1 MKGKTIIELT
11 NVKTK
16 ETEKLED
23 NNLVTDVVE
32 KILTLNPNGLVTNIN
47 RETFYPIV
55 EKILGGIMLFKD
67 RITEDKATSFIST
80 SNECVGYAGQGEG
93 VQDNPFQGSFNKQES
108 KATSNGYKFVWD
120 FATSKAN
127 GKISSVC
134 LTNAKAGDGYF
145 GTKQDES
152 TNRIILGKYKY
163 KLNSDDKEM
172 KKKYVN
178 AVEANFEENYI
189 VSIIPESDHLR
200 IVKTREP
207 LLNFRLSDDLTF
219 LKEKPLKETK
229 IRYKK
234 SYGTYGVCI
243 YADSENYY
251 FLKAEVRSGNTNVT
265 KLKIKKQDLSFE
277 ESEFTLENVSVDR
290 LGSYSLEYYDYYRN
304 IKSVL
309 RDGYVYAVNNDDK
322 YIVKF
327 AINNPVDVTKI
338 DVKFTLK
345 TGTVSNHTTG
355 TTMYLLGD
363 MIIGTNFTIDK
374 NDKVTEIAQSDL
386 STIECIPLSYGPF
399 LLGYF
404 GNGESSGDKY
414 LRKVLYLITPYSAT
428 INNLSKTVEKT
439 ADKTMKITYY
449 LTGGK

>member
-11 NVKTK
+11 DVKTK
-16 ETEKLED
+16 KKEVLKD
-23 NNLVTDVVE
+23 DNLVTDVLE
-32 KILTLNPNGLVTNIN
+32 KILALNPNGLLTNIN
-47 RETFYPIV
+47 KDTFYPIV
-55 EKILGGIMLFKD
+55 EKIVGGILLFKD
-67 RITEDKATSFIST
+67 KITEDKNTSFVST
-80 SNECVGYAGQGEG
+80 SNECIGYAGQVEG
-93 VQDNPFQGSFNKQES
+93 VQENPLQGSFNKQES

-120 FATSKAN
+120 FGTSKAN

-134 LTNAKAGDGYF
+134 LTNAKAGGGYF
-145 GTKQDES
+145 GTKSNGE
-152 TNRIILGKYKY
+152 TNRIKLGEDKYLIK
-163 KLNSDDKEM
+163 NTDTEM

-178 AVEANFEENYI
+178 VVEANFEENYI
-189 VSIIPESDHLR
+189 VSIVPESDYLR
-200 IVKTREP
+200 IIKSREP
-207 LLNFRLSDDLTF
+207 LLNFRLDDSLSF
-219 LKEKPLKETK
+219 LNEKNITETK
-229 IRYKK
+229 IKYKK
-234 SYGTYGVCI
+234 SYGTYGVCV
-243 YADSENYY
+243 YVDAENYY
-251 FLKAEVRSGNTNVT
+251 LLKTSTSGGNTNVT
-265 KLKIKKQDLSFE
+265 KLKINKANNSTE
-277 ESEFTLENVSVDR
+277 ETEFTLENVKIENI
-290 LGSYSLEYYDYYRN
+290 GSYSLDYDYYRT

-309 RDGYVYAVNNDDK
+309 RGGYVYAVSTDEK

-338 DVKFTLK
+338 EPKFTLK
-345 TGTVSNHTTG
+345 TGSVSSHTTG
-355 TTMYLLGD
+355 CGMYILGD

-404 GNGESSGDKY
+404 ANGESSGDKY

>member
-11 NVKTK
+11 DVKTK
-16 ETEKLED
+16 KKEVLKD
-23 NNLVTDVVE
+23 DNLVTDVLE
-32 KILTLNPNGLVTNIN
+32 KILTLNPNGLLTNIN
-47 RETFYPIV
+47 KDTFYPIV
-55 EKILGGIMLFKD
+55 EKIVGGILLFKD
-67 RITEDKATSFIST
+67 KITEDKNTSFVST
-80 SNECVGYAGQGEG
+80 SNECIGYAGQVEG
-93 VQDNPFQGSFNKQES
+93 VQENPLQGSFNKQES

-120 FATSKAN
+120 FGTSKAN

-134 LTNAKAGDGYF
+134 LTNAKAGGGYF
-145 GTKQDES
+145 GTKSNGE
-152 TNRIILGKYKY
+152 TNRIKLGEDKYLIK
-163 KLNSDDKEM
+163 NTDTEM

-178 AVEANFEENYI
+178 VVEANFEENYI
-189 VSIIPESDHLR
+189 VSIVPESDHLR
-200 IVKTREP
+200 IIKSREP
-207 LLNFRLSDDLTF
+207 LLNFRLDDSLSF
-219 LKEKPLKETK
+219 LSKKNITETK
-229 IRYKK
+229 IKYKK

-243 YADSENYY
+243 YVDAENYY
-251 FLKAEVRSGNTNVT
+251 LLKTSTSGGNTNVT
-265 KLKIKKQDLSFE
+265 KLKINKANNSIE
-277 ESEFTLENVSVDR
+277 ETEFTLENVKIENI
-290 LGSYSLEYYDYYRN
+290 GSYSLDYDYYRT

-309 RDGYVYAVNNDDK
+309 RGGYVYAVSTDEK
-322 YIVKF
+322 YVVKF

-338 DVKFTLK
+338 EPKFTLK
-345 TGTVSNHTTG
+345 TGSVSSHTTG
-355 TTMYLLGD
+355 CGMYILGD
-363 MIIGTNFTIDK
+363 MIMGTNFTIDK

-404 GNGESSGDKY
+404 ANGESSGDKY

>member
-11 NVKTK
+11 DVKTK
-16 ETEKLED
+16 KKEVLKD
-23 NNLVTDVVE
+23 DNLVTDVLE
-32 KILTLNPNGLVTNIN
+32 KILTLNPNGLLTNIN
-47 RETFYPIV
+47 KDTFYPIV
-55 EKILGGIMLFKD
+55 EKIVGGILLFKD
-67 RITEDKATSFIST
+67 KITEDKNTSFVST
-80 SNECVGYAGQGEG
+80 SNECIGYAGQVEG
-93 VQDNPFQGSFNKQES
+93 VQENPLQGSFNKQES
-108 KATSNGYKFVWD
+108 KVTSNGYKFVWD
-120 FATSKAN
+120 FGTSKAN

-134 LTNAKAGDGYF
+134 LTNAKAGGGYF
-145 GTKQDES
+145 GTKSNGE
-152 TNRIILGKYKY
+152 TNRIKLGEDKYLIK
-163 KLNSDDKEM
+163 NTDTEM

-178 AVEANFEENYI
+178 VVEANFEENYI
-189 VSIIPESDHLR
+189 VSIVPESDHLR
-200 IVKTREP
+200 IIKSREP
-207 LLNFRLSDDLTF
+207 LLNFRLDDSLSF
-219 LKEKPLKETK
+219 LNEKNITETK
-229 IRYKK
+229 IKYKK

-243 YADSENYY
+243 YVDAENYY
-251 FLKAEVRSGNTNVT
+251 LLKTSTSGGNTNVT
-265 KLKIKKQDLSFE
+265 KLKINKANNSIE
-277 ESEFTLENVSVDR
+277 ETEFTLENVKIENI
-290 LGSYSLEYYDYYRN
+290 GAYSLDYDYYRT

-309 RDGYVYAVNNDDK
+309 RGGYVYAVSTDEK
-322 YIVKF
+322 YVVKF

-338 DVKFTLK
+338 EPKFTLK
-345 TGTVSNHTTG
+345 TGSVSSHTTG
-355 TTMYLLGD
+355 CGMYILGD

-404 GNGESSGDKY
+404 ANGESSGDKY

>member
-11 NVKTK
+11 DVKTK
-16 ETEKLED
+16 KKEVLKD
-23 NNLVTDVVE
+23 DNLVTDVLE
-32 KILTLNPNGLVTNIN
+32 KILTLNPNGLLTNIN
-47 RETFYPIV
+47 KDTFYPIV
-55 EKILGGIMLFKD
+55 EKIVGGILLFKD
-67 RITEDKATSFIST
+67 KITEDKNTSFVST
-80 SNECVGYAGQGEG
+80 SNECIGYAGQVEG
-93 VQDNPFQGSFNKQES
+93 VQENLLQGSFNKQES

-120 FATSKAN
+120 FGTSKAN

-134 LTNAKAGDGYF
+134 LTNAKAGGGYF
-145 GTKQDES
+145 GTKSNGE
-152 TNRIILGKYKY
+152 TNRIKLGEDKYLIK
-163 KLNSDDKEM
+163 NIDTEM

-178 AVEANFEENYI
+178 VVEANFEENYI
-189 VSIIPESDHLR
+189 VSIVPESDHLR
-200 IVKTREP
+200 IIKSREP
-207 LLNFRLSDDLTF
+207 LLNFRLDDSLSF
-219 LKEKPLKETK
+219 LNEKNITETK
-229 IRYKK
+229 IKYKK
-234 SYGTYGVCI
+234 SYGTYGVCV
-243 YADSENYY
+243 YVDAENYY
-251 FLKAEVRSGNTNVT
+251 LLKTTTSGGNTNVT
-265 KLKIKKQDLSFE
+265 KLKINKANNSTE
-277 ESEFTLENVSVDR
+277 ETEFTLENVKIENI
-290 LGSYSLEYYDYYRN
+290 GSYSLDYDYYRT

-309 RDGYVYAVNNDDK
+309 RGGYVYAVSTDEK

-338 DVKFTLK
+338 EPKFTLK
-345 TGTVSNHTTG
+345 TGSVSSHTTG
-355 TTMYLLGD
+355 CGMYILGD

-404 GNGESSGDKY
+404 ANGESSGDKY

>member
-11 NVKTK
+11 DVKTK
-16 ETEKLED
+16 KKEVLKD
-23 NNLVTDVVE
+23 GNLVTDVLE
-32 KILTLNPNGLVTNIN
+32 KILTLNPNGLLTNIN
-47 RETFYPIV
+47 KDTFYPIV
-55 EKILGGIMLFKD
+55 EKIVGGILLFKD
-67 RITEDKATSFIST
+67 KITEDKNTSFVTT
-80 SNECVGYAGQGEG
+80 SNECIGYAGQVEG
-93 VQDNPFQGSFNKQES
+93 VQENSLQGSFNKQES

-120 FATSKAN
+120 FGTSKAN

-134 LTNAKAGDGYF
+134 LTNAKAGGGYF
-145 GTKQDES
+145 GTKSNGE
-152 TNRIILGKYKY
+152 TNRIKLGEDKYLIK
-163 KLNSDDKEM
+163 DTDTEM

-178 AVEANFEENYI
+178 VVEANFEENYI
-189 VSIIPESDHLR
+189 VSIVPESDHLR
-200 IVKTREP
+200 IIKSREP
-207 LLNFRLSDDLTF
+207 LLNFRLDDSLSF
-219 LKEKPLKETK
+219 LNEKNITETK
-229 IRYKK
+229 IKYKK

-243 YADSENYY
+243 YVDAENYY
-251 FLKAEVRSGNTNVT
+251 LLKTSTSGGNTNVT
-265 KLKIKKQDLSFE
+265 KLKINKANNSIE
-277 ESEFTLENVSVDR
+277 ETEFTLENVKIENI
-290 LGSYSLEYYDYYRN
+290 GSYSLDYDYYRT

-309 RDGYVYAVNNDDK
+309 RGGYVYAVSTDEK
-322 YIVKF
+322 YVVKF

-338 DVKFTLK
+338 EPKFTLK
-345 TGTVSNHTTG
+345 TGSVSSHTTG
-355 TTMYLLGD
+355 CGMYILGD

-404 GNGESSGDKY
+404 ANGESSGDKY

>member
-11 NVKTK
+11 DVKTK
-16 ETEKLED
+16 KKEVLKD
-23 NNLVTDVVE
+23 DNLVTDVLE
-32 KILTLNPNGLVTNIN
+32 KILTLNPNGLLTNIN
-47 RETFYPIV
+47 KDTFYPIV
-55 EKILGGIMLFKD
+55 EKIVGGILLFKD
-67 RITEDKATSFIST
+67 KITEDKNTSFVTT
-80 SNECVGYAGQGEG
+80 SNECIGYAGQVEG
-93 VQDNPFQGSFNKQES
+93 VQENSLQGSFNKQES

-120 FATSKAN
+120 FGTSKAN

-134 LTNAKAGDGYF
+134 LTNAKAGGGYF
-145 GTKQDES
+145 GTKSNGE
-152 TNRIILGKYKY
+152 TNRIKLGEDKYLIK
-163 KLNSDDKEM
+163 NTDTEM

-178 AVEANFEENYI
+178 VVEANFEENYI
-189 VSIIPESDHLR
+189 VSIVPESDHLR
-200 IVKTREP
+200 IIKSREP
-207 LLNFRLSDDLTF
+207 LLNFRLDDSLSF
-219 LKEKPLKETK
+219 LNEKNITETK
-229 IRYKK
+229 IKYKK

-243 YADSENYY
+243 YVDTENYY
-251 FLKAEVRSGNTNVT
+251 LLKTSTSGGNTNVT
-265 KLKIKKQDLSFE
+265 KLKINKANNSIE
-277 ESEFTLENVSVDR
+277 ETEFILENVKIENI
-290 LGSYSLEYYDYYRN
+290 GSYSLDYDYYRT

-309 RDGYVYAVNNDDK
+309 RGGYVYAVSTDEK
-322 YIVKF
+322 YVVKF

-338 DVKFTLK
+338 EPKFTLK
-345 TGTVSNHTTG
+345 TGSVSSHTTG
-355 TTMYLLGD
+355 CGMYILGD

-404 GNGESSGDKY
+404 ANGESSGDKY

>member
-11 NVKTK
+11 DVKTK
-16 ETEKLED
+16 KKEVLKD
-23 NNLVTDVVE
+23 DNLVTDVLE
-32 KILTLNPNGLVTNIN
+32 KILTLNPNGLLTNIN
-47 RETFYPIV
+47 KDTFYPIV
-55 EKILGGIMLFKD
+55 EKIVGGILLFKD
-67 RITEDKATSFIST
+67 KITEDKNTSFVTT
-80 SNECVGYAGQGEG
+80 SNECIGYAGQVEG
-93 VQDNPFQGSFNKQES
+93 VQENPLQGSFNKQES

-120 FATSKAN
+120 FGTSKAN

-134 LTNAKAGDGYF
+134 LTNAKAGGGYF
-145 GTKQDES
+145 GTKSNGE
-152 TNRIILGKYKY
+152 TNRIKLGEDKYLIK
-163 KLNSDDKEM
+163 NTDTEM

-178 AVEANFEENYI
+178 VVEANFEENYI
-189 VSIIPESDHLR
+189 VSIVPESDHLR
-200 IVKTREP
+200 IIKSREP
-207 LLNFRLSDDLTF
+207 LLNFRLDDSLSF
-219 LKEKPLKETK
+219 LNEKNITETK
-229 IRYKK
+229 IKYKK

-243 YADSENYY
+243 YVDAENYY
-251 FLKAEVRSGNTNVT
+251 LLKTSTSGGNTNVT
-265 KLKIKKQDLSFE
+265 KLKINKANNSIE
-277 ESEFTLENVSVDR
+277 ETEFILENVKIENI
-290 LGSYSLEYYDYYRN
+290 GAYSLDYDYYRT

-309 RDGYVYAVNNDDK
+309 RGGYVYAVSTDEK

-338 DVKFTLK
+338 EPKFTLK
-345 TGTVSNHTTG
+345 TGSVSSHTTG
-355 TTMYLLGD
+355 CGMYILGD

-404 GNGESSGDKY
+404 ANGESSGDKY

>member
-11 NVKTK
+11 DVKTK
-16 ETEKLED
+16 KKEVLKD
-23 NNLVTDVVE
+23 DNLVTDVLE
-32 KILTLNPNGLVTNIN
+32 KILTLNPNGLLTNIN
-47 RETFYPIV
+47 KDTFYPIV
-55 EKILGGIMLFKD
+55 EKIVGGILLFKD
-67 RITEDKATSFIST
+67 KITEDKNTSFVST
-80 SNECVGYAGQGEG
+80 SNECIGYAGQVEG
-93 VQDNPFQGSFNKQES
+93 VQENPLQGSFNKQES

-120 FATSKAN
+120 FGTSKAN

-134 LTNAKAGDGYF
+134 LTNAKAGGGYF
-145 GTKQDES
+145 GTKSNGE
-152 TNRIILGKYKY
+152 TNRIKLGEDKYLIK
-163 KLNSDDKEM
+163 NTDTEM

-178 AVEANFEENYI
+178 VVEANFEENYI
-189 VSIIPESDHLR
+189 VSIVPESDHLR
-200 IVKTREP
+200 IIKSREP
-207 LLNFRLSDDLTF
+207 LLNFRLDDSLSF
-219 LKEKPLKETK
+219 LNEKNITETK
-229 IRYKK
+229 IKYKK
-234 SYGTYGVCI
+234 SYGTYGVCV
-243 YADSENYY
+243 YVDAENYY
-251 FLKAEVRSGNTNVT
+251 LLKTSTSGGNTNVT
-265 KLKIKKQDLSFE
+265 KLKINKANNSIE
-277 ESEFTLENVSVDR
+277 ETEFTLENVKIENI
-290 LGSYSLEYYDYYRN
+290 GSYSLDYDYYRT

-309 RDGYVYAVNNDDK
+309 RGGYVYAVSTDEK
-322 YIVKF
+322 YVVKF

-338 DVKFTLK
+338 EPKFTLK
-345 TGTVSNHTTG
+345 TGSVSSHTTG
-355 TTMYLLGD
+355 CGMYILGD

-404 GNGESSGDKY
+404 ANGESSGDKY

>member
-11 NVKTK
+11 DVKTK
-16 ETEKLED
+16 KKEVLKD
-23 NNLVTDVVE
+23 DNLVTDVLE
-32 KILTLNPNGLVTNIN
+32 KILTLNPNGLLTNIN
-47 RETFYPIV
+47 KDTFYPIV
-55 EKILGGIMLFKD
+55 EKIVGGILLFKD
-67 RITEDKATSFIST
+67 KITEDKNTSFVTT
-80 SNECVGYAGQGEG
+80 SNECIGYAGQVEG
-93 VQDNPFQGSFNKQES
+93 VQENSLQGSFNKQES

-120 FATSKAN
+120 FGTSKAN

-134 LTNAKAGDGYF
+134 LTNAKAGGGYF
-145 GTKQDES
+145 GTKSNGE
-152 TNRIILGKYKY
+152 TNRIKLGEDKYLIK
-163 KLNSDDKEM
+163 DTDTEM

-178 AVEANFEENYI
+178 VVEANFEENYI
-189 VSIIPESDHLR
+189 VSIVPESDYLR
-200 IVKTREP
+200 IIKSREP
-207 LLNFRLSDDLTF
+207 LLNFRLDDSLSF
-219 LKEKPLKETK
+219 LNEKNITETK
-229 IRYKK
+229 IKYKK

-243 YADSENYY
+243 YVDAENYY
-251 FLKAEVRSGNTNVT
+251 LLKTSTSGGNTNVT
-265 KLKIKKQDLSFE
+265 KLKINKANNSIE
-277 ESEFTLENVSVDR
+277 ETEFTLENVKIENI
-290 LGSYSLEYYDYYRN
+290 GSYSLDYDYYRT

-309 RDGYVYAVNNDDK
+309 RGGYVYAVSTDEK
-322 YIVKF
+322 YVVKF

-338 DVKFTLK
+338 EPKFTLK
-345 TGTVSNHTTG
+345 TGSVSSHTTG
-355 TTMYLLGD
+355 CGMYILGD

-404 GNGESSGDKY
+404 ANGESSGDKY

>member
-11 NVKTK
+11 DVKTK
-16 ETEKLED
+16 KKEVLKED
-23 NNLVTDVVE
+23 NLVTDVLE
-32 KILTLNPNGLVTNIN
+32 KILTLNPNGLLTNIN
-47 RETFYPIV
+47 KDTFYPIV
-55 EKILGGIMLFKD
+55 EKIVGGILLFKD
-67 RITEDKATSFIST
+67 KITEDKNTSFVST
-80 SNECVGYAGQGEG
+80 SNECIGYAGQVEG
-93 VQDNPFQGSFNKQES
+93 VQENPLQGSFNKQES

-120 FATSKAN
+120 FGTSKAN

-134 LTNAKAGDGYF
+134 LTNAKAGGGYF
-145 GTKQDES
+145 GTKSNGE
-152 TNRIILGKYKY
+152 TNRIKLGEDKYLIK
-163 KLNSDDKEM
+163 NTDTEM

-178 AVEANFEENYI
+178 VVEANFEENYI
-189 VSIIPESDHLR
+189 VSIVPESDYLR
-200 IVKTREP
+200 IIKSREP
-207 LLNFRLSDDLTF
+207 LLNFRLDDSLSF
-219 LKEKPLKETK
+219 LNEKNITETK
-229 IRYKK
+229 IKYKK

-243 YADSENYY
+243 YVDAENYY
-251 FLKAEVRSGNTNVT
+251 LLKTSTSGGNTNVT
-265 KLKIKKQDLSFE
+265 KLKINKANNSIE
-277 ESEFTLENVSVDR
+277 ETEFTLENVKIENI
-290 LGSYSLEYYDYYRN
+290 GSYSLDYDYYRT

-309 RDGYVYAVNNDDK
+309 RGGYVYAVSTDEK
-322 YIVKF
+322 YVVKF

-338 DVKFTLK
+338 EPKFTLK
-345 TGTVSNHTTG
+345 TGSVSSHTTG
-355 TTMYLLGD
+355 CGMYILGD

-404 GNGESSGDKY
+404 ANGESSGDKY

>member
-11 NVKTK
+11 DIKTK
-16 ETEKLED
+16 KKEVLKD
-23 NNLVTDVVE
+23 DNLVTDVLE
-32 KILTLNPNGLVTNIN
+32 KILTLNPNGLLTNIN
-47 RETFYPIV
+47 KDTFYPIV
-55 EKILGGIMLFKD
+55 EKIVGGILLFKD
-67 RITEDKATSFIST
+67 KITEDKNTSFVST
-80 SNECVGYAGQGEG
+80 SNECIGYAGQVEG
-93 VQDNPFQGSFNKQES
+93 VQENPLQGSFNKQES

-120 FATSKAN
+120 FGTSKAN

-134 LTNAKAGDGYF
+134 LTNAKAGGGYF
-145 GTKQDES
+145 GTKSNGE
-152 TNRIILGKYKY
+152 TNRIKLGEDKYLIK
-163 KLNSDDKEM
+163 NTDTEM

-178 AVEANFEENYI
+178 VVEANFEENYI
-189 VSIIPESDHLR
+189 VSIVPESDHLR
-200 IVKTREP
+200 IIKSREP
-207 LLNFRLSDDLTF
+207 LLNFRLDDSLSF
-219 LKEKPLKETK
+219 LDEKNITETK
-229 IRYKK
+229 IKYKK

-243 YADSENYY
+243 YVDAENYY
-251 FLKAEVRSGNTNVT
+251 LLKTSTSGGNTNVT
-265 KLKIKKQDLSFE
+265 KLKINKANNSIE
-277 ESEFTLENVSVDR
+277 ETEFTLENVKIENI
-290 LGSYSLEYYDYYRN
+290 GSYSLDYDYYRT

-309 RDGYVYAVNNDDK
+309 RGGYVYAVSTDEK
-322 YIVKF
+322 YVVKF

-338 DVKFTLK
+338 EPKFTLK
-345 TGTVSNHTTG
+345 TGSVSSHTTG
-355 TTMYLLGD
+355 CGMYILGD

-404 GNGESSGDKY
+404 ANGESSGDKY

>member
-11 NVKTK
+11 DVKTK
-16 ETEKLED
+16 KKEVLKD
-23 NNLVTDVVE
+23 DNLVTDVLE
-32 KILTLNPNGLVTNIN
+32 KILTLNPNGLLTNIN
-47 RETFYPIV
+47 KDTFYPIV
-55 EKILGGIMLFKD
+55 EKIVGGILLFKD
-67 RITEDKATSFIST
+67 KITEDKNTSFVST
-80 SNECVGYAGQGEG
+80 SNECIGYAGQVEG
-93 VQDNPFQGSFNKQES
+93 VQENPLQGSFNKQES

-120 FATSKAN
+120 FGTSKAN

-134 LTNAKAGDGYF
+134 LTNAKAGGGYF
-145 GTKQDES
+145 GTKSDGK
-152 TNRIILGKYKY
+152 TNRIKLGEDKYLIK
-163 KLNSDDKEM
+163 DTDIEM

-178 AVEANFEENYI
+178 VVEANFEENYI
-189 VSIIPESDHLR
+189 VSIVPESDYLR
-200 IVKTREP
+200 IIKSREP
-207 LLNFRLSDDLTF
+207 LLNFRLDDSLSF
-219 LKEKPLKETK
+219 LNEKNITETK
-229 IRYKK
+229 IKYKK

-243 YADSENYY
+243 YVDAENYY
-251 FLKAEVRSGNTNVT
+251 LLKTSTSGGNTNVT
-265 KLKIKKQDLSFE
+265 KLKINKANNSIE
-277 ESEFTLENVSVDR
+277 ETEFTLENVKIENI
-290 LGSYSLEYYDYYRN
+290 GSYSLDYDYYRT

-309 RDGYVYAVNNDDK
+309 RGGYVYAVSTDEK
-322 YIVKF
+322 YVVKF

-338 DVKFTLK
+338 EPKFTLR
-345 TGTVSNHTTG
+345 TGSVSSHTTG
-355 TTMYLLGD
+355 CGMYILGD

-404 GNGESSGDKY
+404 ANGESSGDKY

>member
-11 NVKTK
+11 DVKTK
-16 ETEKLED
+16 KKEVLKD
-23 NNLVTDVVE
+23 DNLVTDVLE
-32 KILTLNPNGLVTNIN
+32 KILTLNPNGLLTNIN
-47 RETFYPIV
+47 KDTFYPIV
-55 EKILGGIMLFKD
+55 EKIVGGILLFKD
-67 RITEDKATSFIST
+67 KITEDKNTSFVST
-80 SNECVGYAGQGEG
+80 SNECIGYAGQVEG
-93 VQDNPFQGSFNKQES
+93 VQENPLQGSFNKQES

-120 FATSKAN
+120 FGTSKAN

-134 LTNAKAGDGYF
+134 LTNAKAGGGYF
-145 GTKQDES
+145 GTKSNGE
-152 TNRIILGKYKY
+152 TNRIKLGEDKYLIK
-163 KLNSDDKEM
+163 NTDTEM

-178 AVEANFEENYI
+178 VVEANFEENYI
-189 VSIIPESDHLR
+189 VSIVPESDHLR
-200 IVKTREP
+200 IIKSREP
-207 LLNFRLSDDLTF
+207 LLNFRLDDSLSF
-219 LKEKPLKETK
+219 LDEKNITETK
-229 IRYKK
+229 IKYKK

-243 YADSENYY
+243 YVDAENYY
-251 FLKAEVRSGNTNVT
+251 LLKTSTSGGNTNVT
-265 KLKIKKQDLSFE
+265 KLKINKANNSIE
-277 ESEFTLENVSVDR
+277 ETEFILENVKIENI
-290 LGSYSLEYYDYYRN
+290 GSYSLDYDYYRT

-309 RDGYVYAVNNDDK
+309 RGGYVYAVSTDEK
-322 YIVKF
+322 YVVKF

-338 DVKFTLK
+338 EPKFTLK
-345 TGTVSNHTTG
+345 TGSVSSHTTG
-355 TTMYLLGD
+355 CGMYILGD

-404 GNGESSGDKY
+404 ANGESSGDKY

>member
-1 MKGKTIIELT
+1 MKGKAIIELT
-11 NVKTK
+11 DVKTK
-16 ETEKLED
+16 KKEVLKD
-23 NNLVTDVVE
+23 DNLVTDVLE
-32 KILTLNPNGLVTNIN
+32 KILTLNPNGLLTNIN
-47 RETFYPIV
+47 KDTFYPIV
-55 EKILGGIMLFKD
+55 EKIVGGILLFKD
-67 RITEDKATSFIST
+67 KITEDKNTSFVST
-80 SNECVGYAGQGEG
+80 SNECIGYAGQVEG
-93 VQDNPFQGSFNKQES
+93 VQENPLQGSFNKQES

-120 FATSKAN
+120 FGTSKAN

-134 LTNAKAGDGYF
+134 LTNAKAGGGYF
-145 GTKQDES
+145 GTKSNGE
-152 TNRIILGKYKY
+152 TNRIKLGEDKYLIK
-163 KLNSDDKEM
+163 NTDTEM

-178 AVEANFEENYI
+178 VVEANFEENYI
-189 VSIIPESDHLR
+189 VSIVPESDHLR
-200 IVKTREP
+200 IIKSREP
-207 LLNFRLSDDLTF
+207 LLNFRLDDSLSF
-219 LKEKPLKETK
+219 LNEKNITETK
-229 IRYKK
+229 IKYKK

-243 YADSENYY
+243 YVDAENYY
-251 FLKAEVRSGNTNVT
+251 LLKTGTSGGNTNVT
-265 KLKIKKQDLSFE
+265 KLKINKANNSIE
-277 ESEFTLENVSVDR
+277 ETEFTLENVKIENI
-290 LGSYSLEYYDYYRN
+290 GSYSLDYDYYRT

-309 RDGYVYAVNNDDK
+309 RGGYVYAVSTDEK
-322 YIVKF
+322 YVVKF

-338 DVKFTLK
+338 EPKFTLK
-345 TGTVSNHTTG
+345 TGSVSSHTTG
-355 TTMYLLGD
+355 CGMYILGD

-404 GNGESSGDKY
+404 ANGESSGDKY

>member
-11 NVKTK
+11 DVKTK
-16 ETEKLED
+16 KKEVLKD
-23 NNLVTDVVE
+23 DNLVTDVLE
-32 KILTLNPNGLVTNIN
+32 KILTLNPNGLLTNIN
-47 RETFYPIV
+47 KDTFYPIV
-55 EKILGGIMLFKD
+55 EKIVGGILLFKD
-67 RITEDKATSFIST
+67 KITEDKNTSFIST
-80 SNECVGYAGQGEG
+80 SNECIGYAGQVEG
-93 VQDNPFQGSFNKQES
+93 VQENPLQGSFNKQES

-120 FATSKAN
+120 FGTSKAN

-134 LTNAKAGDGYF
+134 LTNAKAGGGYF
-145 GTKQDES
+145 GTKSNGE
-152 TNRIILGKYKY
+152 TNRIKLGEDKYLIK
-163 KLNSDDKEM
+163 NTDTEM

-178 AVEANFEENYI
+178 VVEANFEENYI
-189 VSIIPESDHLR
+189 VSIVPESDHLR
-200 IVKTREP
+200 IIKSREP
-207 LLNFRLSDDLTF
+207 LLNFRLDDSLSF
-219 LKEKPLKETK
+219 LNEKNITETK
-229 IRYKK
+229 IKYKK

-243 YADSENYY
+243 YVDAENYY
-251 FLKAEVRSGNTNVT
+251 LLKTSTSGGNTNVT
-265 KLKIKKQDLSFE
+265 KLKINKANNSIE
-277 ESEFTLENVSVDR
+277 ETEFTLENVKIENI
-290 LGSYSLEYYDYYRN
+290 GSYSLDYDYYRT

-309 RDGYVYAVNNDDK
+309 RGGYVYAVSTDEK
-322 YIVKF
+322 YVVKF

-338 DVKFTLK
+338 EPKFTLK
-345 TGTVSNHTTG
+345 TGSVSSHTTG
-355 TTMYLLGD
+355 CGMYILGD

-404 GNGESSGDKY
+404 ANGESSGDKY

>member
-11 NVKTK
+11 DVKTK
-16 ETEKLED
+16 KKEVLKD
-23 NNLVTDVVE
+23 DNLVTDVLE
-32 KILTLNPNGLVTNIN
+32 KILTLNPNGLLTNIN
-47 RETFYPIV
+47 KDTFYPIV
-55 EKILGGIMLFKD
+55 EKIVGGILLFKD
-67 RITEDKATSFIST
+67 KITEDKNTSFVST
-80 SNECVGYAGQGEG
+80 SNECIGYAGQVEG
-93 VQDNPFQGSFNKQES
+93 VQENPLQGSFNKQES
-108 KATSNGYKFVWD
+108 KVTSNGYKFVWD
-120 FATSKAN
+120 FGTSKAN

-134 LTNAKAGDGYF
+134 LTNAKAGGGYF
-145 GTKQDES
+145 GTKSNGE
-152 TNRIILGKYKY
+152 TNRIKLGEDKYLIK
-163 KLNSDDKEM
+163 NTDTEM

-178 AVEANFEENYI
+178 VVEANFEENYI
-189 VSIIPESDHLR
+189 VSIVPESDNLR
-200 IVKTREP
+200 IIKSREP
-207 LLNFRLSDDLTF
+207 LLNFRLDDSLSF
-219 LKEKPLKETK
+219 LNEKNITETK
-229 IRYKK
+229 IKYKK

-243 YADSENYY
+243 YVDAENYY
-251 FLKAEVRSGNTNVT
+251 LLKTSTSGGNTNVT
-265 KLKIKKQDLSFE
+265 KLKINKANNSIE
-277 ESEFTLENVSVDR
+277 ETEFTLENVKIENI
-290 LGSYSLEYYDYYRN
+290 GGYSLDYDYYRT

-309 RDGYVYAVNNDDK
+309 RGGYVYAVSTDEK

-338 DVKFTLK
+338 EPKFTLK
-345 TGTVSNHTTG
+345 TGSLSSHTTG
-355 TTMYLLGD
+355 CGMYILGD

-404 GNGESSGDKY
+404 ANGESSGDKY

>member
-11 NVKTK
+11 DVKTK
-16 ETEKLED
+16 KKEVLKD
-23 NNLVTDVVE
+23 DNLVTDVLE
-32 KILTLNPNGLVTNIN
+32 KILTLNPNGLLTNIN
-47 RETFYPIV
+47 KDTFYPIV
-55 EKILGGIMLFKD
+55 EKIVGGILLFKD
-67 RITEDKATSFIST
+67 KITEDKNTSFVST
-80 SNECVGYAGQGEG
+80 SNECIGYAGQVEG
-93 VQDNPFQGSFNKQES
+93 VQENPLQGSFNKQES

-120 FATSKAN
+120 FGTSKAN

-134 LTNAKAGDGYF
+134 LTNAKAGGGYF
-145 GTKQDES
+145 GTKSNGE
-152 TNRIILGKYKY
+152 TNRIKLGEDKYLIK
-163 KLNSDDKEM
+163 DKDTEM

-178 AVEANFEENYI
+178 VVEANFEENFI
-189 VSIIPESDHLR
+189 VSIVPESDHLR
-200 IVKTREP
+200 IIKSREP
-207 LLNFRLSDDLTF
+207 LLNFRLDDSLSF
-219 LKEKPLKETK
+219 LNEKNITETK
-229 IRYKK
+229 IKYKK
-234 SYGTYGVCI
+234 SYGTYGVCV
-243 YADSENYY
+243 YVDAENYY
-251 FLKAEVRSGNTNVT
+251 LLKTSTSGGNTNVT
-265 KLKIKKQDLSFE
+265 KLKINKANNSIE
-277 ESEFTLENVSVDR
+277 ETEFTLENVKIENI
-290 LGSYSLEYYDYYRN
+290 GGYSLDYDYYRT

-309 RDGYVYAVNNDDK
+309 RGGYVYAVSTDEK
-322 YIVKF
+322 YVVKF

-338 DVKFTLK
+338 EPKFTLK
-345 TGTVSNHTTG
+345 TGSVSSHTTG
-355 TTMYLLGD
+355 CGMYILGD

-404 GNGESSGDKY
+404 ANGESSGDKY

>member
-11 NVKTK
+11 DVKTK
-16 ETEKLED
+16 KKEVLKD
-23 NNLVTDVVE
+23 DNLVTDVLE
-32 KILTLNPNGLVTNIN
+32 KILTLNPNGLLTNIN
-47 RETFYPIV
+47 KDTFYPIV
-55 EKILGGIMLFKD
+55 EKIVGGILLFKD
-67 RITEDKATSFIST
+67 KITEDKNTSFVST
-80 SNECVGYAGQGEG
+80 SNECIGYAGQVEG
-93 VQDNPFQGSFNKQES
+93 VQENPLQGSFNKQES

-120 FATSKAN
+120 FGTSKAN

-134 LTNAKAGDGYF
+134 LTNAKAGGGYF
-145 GTKQDES
+145 GTKSNGE
-152 TNRIILGKYKY
+152 TNRIKLGEDKYLIK
-163 KLNSDDKEM
+163 NTDTEM

-178 AVEANFEENYI
+178 VVEANFEENYI
-189 VSIIPESDHLR
+189 VSIVPESDYLR
-200 IVKTREP
+200 IIKSREP
-207 LLNFRLSDDLTF
+207 LLNFRLDDSLSF
-219 LKEKPLKETK
+219 LNEKNITETK
-229 IRYKK
+229 IKYKK

-243 YADSENYY
+243 YVDAENYY
-251 FLKAEVRSGNTNVT
+251 LLKTGTSGGNTNVT
-265 KLKIKKQDLSFE
+265 KLKINKANNSIE
-277 ESEFTLENVSVDR
+277 ETEFTLENVKIENI
-290 LGSYSLEYYDYYRN
+290 GSYSLDYDYYRT

-309 RDGYVYAVNNDDK
+309 RGGYVYAVSTDEK
-322 YIVKF
+322 YVVKF

-338 DVKFTLK
+338 EPKFTLK
-345 TGTVSNHTTG
+345 TGSVSSHTTG
-355 TTMYLLGD
+355 CGMYILGD

-404 GNGESSGDKY
+404 ANGESSGDKY

>member
-11 NVKTK
+11 DVKTK
-16 ETEKLED
+16 KKEVLKD
-23 NNLVTDVVE
+23 NNLVTDVLE
-32 KILTLNPNGLVTNIN
+32 KILTLNPNGLLTNIN
-47 RETFYPIV
+47 KDTFYPIV
-55 EKILGGIMLFKD
+55 EKIVGGILLFKD
-67 RITEDKATSFIST
+67 KITEDKNTSFVST
-80 SNECVGYAGQGEG
+80 SNECIGYAGQVEG
-93 VQDNPFQGSFNKQES
+93 VQENPLQGSFNKQES

-120 FATSKAN
+120 FGTSKAN

-134 LTNAKAGDGYF
+134 LTNAKAGGGYF
-145 GTKQDES
+145 GTKSNGE
-152 TNRIILGKYKY
+152 TNRIKLGEDKYLIK
-163 KLNSDDKEM
+163 NTDTEM

-178 AVEANFEENYI
+178 VVEANFEENYI
-189 VSIIPESDHLR
+189 VSIVPESDHLR
-200 IVKTREP
+200 IIKSREP
-207 LLNFRLSDDLTF
+207 LLNFRLDDSLLF
-219 LKEKPLKETK
+219 LNEKNITETK
-229 IRYKK
+229 IKYKK

-243 YADSENYY
+243 YVDAENYY
-251 FLKAEVRSGNTNVT
+251 LLKTSTSGGNTNVT
-265 KLKIKKQDLSFE
+265 KLKINKVNNSME
-277 ESEFTLENVSVDR
+277 ETEFTLENVKIENI
-290 LGSYSLEYYDYYRN
+290 GAYSLDYDYYRT

-309 RDGYVYAVNNDDK
+309 RGGYVYAVSTDEK

-338 DVKFTLK
+338 EPKFTLK
-345 TGTVSNHTTG
+345 TGSVSSHTTG
-355 TTMYLLGD
+355 CGMYILGD

-404 GNGESSGDKY
+404 ANGESSGDKY

>member
-11 NVKTK
+11 DVKTK
-16 ETEKLED
+16 KKEVLKD
-23 NNLVTDVVE
+23 DNLVTDVLE
-32 KILTLNPNGLVTNIN
+32 KILTLNPNGLLTNIN
-47 RETFYPIV
+47 KDTFYPIV
-55 EKILGGIMLFKD
+55 EKIVGGILLFKD
-67 RITEDKATSFIST
+67 KITEDKNTSFIST
-80 SNECVGYAGQGEG
+80 SNECIGYAGQVEG
-93 VQDNPFQGSFNKQES
+93 VQENPLQGSFNKQES

-120 FATSKAN
+120 FGTSKAN

-134 LTNAKAGDGYF
+134 LTNAKAGGGYF
-145 GTKQDES
+145 GTKSNGE
-152 TNRIILGKYKY
+152 TNRIKLGEDKYLIK
-163 KLNSDDKEM
+163 NTDTEM

-178 AVEANFEENYI
+178 VVEANFEENYI
-189 VSIIPESDHLR
+189 VSIVPESDHLR
-200 IVKTREP
+200 IIKSREP
-207 LLNFRLSDDLTF
+207 LLNFRLDDSLSF
-219 LKEKPLKETK
+219 LNEKNITETK
-229 IRYKK
+229 IKYKK
-234 SYGTYGVCI
+234 SYGTYGVCV
-243 YADSENYY
+243 YVDAENYY
-251 FLKAEVRSGNTNVT
+251 LLKTSTSGGNTNVT
-265 KLKIKKQDLSFE
+265 KLKINKANNSIE
-277 ESEFTLENVSVDR
+277 ETEFTLENVKIENI
-290 LGSYSLEYYDYYRN
+290 GAYSLDYDYYRT

-309 RDGYVYAVNNDDK
+309 RGGYVYAVSTDEK
-322 YIVKF
+322 YVVKF

-338 DVKFTLK
+338 EPKFTLK
-345 TGTVSNHTTG
+345 TGSVSSHTTG
-355 TTMYLLGD
+355 CGMYILGD

-404 GNGESSGDKY
+404 ANGESSGDKY

>member
-11 NVKTK
+11 DVKTK
-16 ETEKLED
+16 KKEVLKD
-23 NNLVTDVVE
+23 DNLVTDVLE
-32 KILTLNPNGLVTNIN
+32 KILTLNPNGLLTNIN
-47 RETFYPIV
+47 KDTFYPIV
-55 EKILGGIMLFKD
+55 EKIVGGILLFKD
-67 RITEDKATSFIST
+67 KITEDKNTSFVST
-80 SNECVGYAGQGEG
+80 SNECIGYAGQVEG
-93 VQDNPFQGSFNKQES
+93 VQENPLQGSFNKQES

-120 FATSKAN
+120 FGTSKAN

-134 LTNAKAGDGYF
+134 LTNAKAGGGYF
-145 GTKQDES
+145 GTKSNGE
-152 TNRIILGKYKY
+152 TNRIKLGEDKYLIK
-163 KLNSDDKEM
+163 NTDTEM

-178 AVEANFEENYI
+178 VVEANFEENYI
-189 VSIIPESDHLR
+189 VSIVPESDHLR
-200 IVKTREP
+200 IIKSREP
-207 LLNFRLSDDLTF
+207 LLNFRLDDSLSF
-219 LKEKPLKETK
+219 LSKKNITETK
-229 IRYKK
+229 IKYKK

-243 YADSENYY
+243 YVDAENYY
-251 FLKAEVRSGNTNVT
+251 LLKTSTSGGNTNVT
-265 KLKIKKQDLSFE
+265 KLKINKANNSIE
-277 ESEFTLENVSVDR
+277 ETEFTLENVKIENI
-290 LGSYSLEYYDYYRN
+290 GSYSLDYDYYRT

-309 RDGYVYAVNNDDK
+309 RGGYVYAVSTDEK
-322 YIVKF
+322 YVVKF

-338 DVKFTLK
+338 EPKFTLK
-345 TGTVSNHTTG
+345 TGSVSSHTTG
-355 TTMYLLGD
+355 CGMYILGD

-404 GNGESSGDKY
+404 ANGESSGDKY

>member
-11 NVKTK
+11 DVKTK
-16 ETEKLED
+16 KKEVLKD
-23 NNLVTDVVE
+23 DNLVTDVLE
-32 KILTLNPNGLVTNIN
+32 KILTLNPNGLLTNIN
-47 RETFYPIV
+47 KDTFYPIV
-55 EKILGGIMLFKD
+55 EKIVGGILLFKD
-67 RITEDKATSFIST
+67 KITEDKNTSFVST
-80 SNECVGYAGQGEG
+80 SNECIGYAGQVEG
-93 VQDNPFQGSFNKQES
+93 VQENPLQGSFNKQES

-120 FATSKAN
+120 FGTSKAN

-134 LTNAKAGDGYF
+134 LTNAKAGGGYF
-145 GTKQDES
+145 GTKSNGE
-152 TNRIILGKYKY
+152 TNRIKLGEDKYLIK
-163 KLNSDDKEM
+163 NTDTEM

-178 AVEANFEENYI
+178 VVEANFEENYI
-189 VSIIPESDHLR
+189 VSIVPESDHLR
-200 IVKTREP
+200 IIKSREP
-207 LLNFRLSDDLTF
+207 LLNFRLDDSLSF
-219 LKEKPLKETK
+219 LSEKNITETK
-229 IRYKK
+229 IKYKK

-243 YADSENYY
+243 YVDAENYY
-251 FLKAEVRSGNTNVT
+251 LLKTSTSGGNTNVT
-265 KLKIKKQDLSFE
+265 KLKINKANNSIE
-277 ESEFTLENVSVDR
+277 ETEFTLENVKIENI
-290 LGSYSLEYYDYYRN
+290 GSYSLDYDYYRT

-309 RDGYVYAVNNDDK
+309 RGGYVYAVSTDEK
-322 YIVKF
+322 YVVKF

-338 DVKFTLK
+338 EPKFTLK
-345 TGTVSNHTTG
+345 TGSVSSHTTG
-355 TTMYLLGD
+355 CGMYILGD

-404 GNGESSGDKY
+404 ANGESSGDKY

-439 ADKTMKITYY
+439 ADKTMKVTYY

>member
-11 NVKTK
+11 DVKTK
-16 ETEKLED
+16 KKEVLKD
-23 NNLVTDVVE
+23 YNLVTDVLE
-32 KILTLNPNGLVTNIN
+32 KILTLNPNGLLTNIN
-47 RETFYPIV
+47 KDTFYPIV
-55 EKILGGIMLFKD
+55 EKIVGGILLFKD
-67 RITEDKATSFIST
+67 KITEDKNTSFVST
-80 SNECVGYAGQGEG
+80 SNECIGYAGQVEG
-93 VQDNPFQGSFNKQES
+93 VQENPLQGSFNKQES

-120 FATSKAN
+120 FGTSKAN

-134 LTNAKAGDGYF
+134 LTNAKAGGGYF
-145 GTKQDES
+145 GTKSNGE
-152 TNRIILGKYKY
+152 TNRIKLGEDKYLIK
-163 KLNSDDKEM
+163 NTDTEM

-178 AVEANFEENYI
+178 VVEANFEENYI
-189 VSIIPESDHLR
+189 VSIVPESDYLR
-200 IVKTREP
+200 IIKSREP
-207 LLNFRLSDDLTF
+207 LLNFRLDDSLSF
-219 LKEKPLKETK
+219 LAEKNITETK
-229 IRYKK
+229 IKYKK

-243 YADSENYY
+243 YVDAENYY
-251 FLKAEVRSGNTNVT
+251 LLKTSTSGGNTNVT
-265 KLKIKKQDLSFE
+265 KLKIKKANNSIE
-277 ESEFTLENVSVDR
+277 ETEFTLENVKIENI
-290 LGSYSLEYYDYYRN
+290 GSYSLDYDYYRT

-309 RDGYVYAVNNDDK
+309 RGGYVYAVSTDEK
-322 YIVKF
+322 YVVKF

-338 DVKFTLK
+338 EPKFTLK
-345 TGTVSNHTTG
+345 TGSVSSHTTG
-355 TTMYLLGD
+355 CGMYILGD

-404 GNGESSGDKY
+404 ANGESSGDKY

>member
-11 NVKTK
+11 DVKTK
-16 ETEKLED
+16 KKEVLKD
-23 NNLVTDVVE
+23 DNLVTDILE
-32 KILTLNPNGLVTNIN
+32 KILTLNPNGLLTNIN
-47 RETFYPIV
+47 KDTFYPIV
-55 EKILGGIMLFKD
+55 EKIVGGILLFKD
-67 RITEDKATSFIST
+67 KITEDKNTSFVST
-80 SNECVGYAGQGEG
+80 SNECIGYAGQVEG
-93 VQDNPFQGSFNKQES
+93 VQENPLQGSFNKQES

-120 FATSKAN
+120 FGTSKAN

-134 LTNAKAGDGYF
+134 LTNAKAGGGYF
-145 GTKQDES
+145 GTKSNGE
-152 TNRIILGKYKY
+152 TNRIKLGEDKYLIK
-163 KLNSDDKEM
+163 NTDTEM

-178 AVEANFEENYI
+178 VVEANFEENYI
-189 VSIIPESDHLR
+189 VSIVPESEYLR
-200 IVKTREP
+200 IIKSREP
-207 LLNFRLSDDLTF
+207 LLNFRLDDSLSF
-219 LKEKPLKETK
+219 LAEKNITETK
-229 IRYKK
+229 IKYKK

-243 YADSENYY
+243 YVDAENYY
-251 FLKAEVRSGNTNVT
+251 LLKTSTSGGNTNVT
-265 KLKIKKQDLSFE
+265 KLKIKKANNSIE
-277 ESEFTLENVSVDR
+277 ETEFTLENVKIENI
-290 LGSYSLEYYDYYRN
+290 GSYSLDYDCYRT

-309 RDGYVYAVNNDDK
+309 RGGYVYAVSTDEK
-322 YIVKF
+322 YVVKF

-338 DVKFTLK
+338 EPKFTLK
-345 TGTVSNHTTG
+345 TGSVSSHTTG
-355 TTMYLLGD
+355 CGMYILGD

-404 GNGESSGDKY
+404 ANGESSGDKY

>member
-11 NVKTK
+11 DVKTK
-16 ETEKLED
+16 KKEVLKD
-23 NNLVTDVVE
+23 DNLVTDVLE
-32 KILTLNPNGLVTNIN
+32 KILTLNPNGLLTNIN
-47 RETFYPIV
+47 KDTFYPVV
-55 EKILGGIMLFKD
+55 EKIVGGILLFKD
-67 RITEDKATSFIST
+67 KITEDKNTSFVST
-80 SNECVGYAGQGEG
+80 SNECIGYAGQVEG
-93 VQDNPFQGSFNKQES
+93 VQENSLQGSFNKQES

-120 FATSKAN
+120 FGTSKAN

-134 LTNAKAGDGYF
+134 LTNAKAGGGYF
-145 GTKQDES
+145 GTKSNGE
-152 TNRIILGKYKY
+152 TNRIKLGEDKYLIK
-163 KLNSDDKEM
+163 NTDTEM

-178 AVEANFEENYI
+178 VVEANFEENYI
-189 VSIIPESDHLR
+189 VSIVPESDYLR
-200 IVKTREP
+200 IIKSREP
-207 LLNFRLSDDLTF
+207 LLNFRLDDSLSF
-219 LKEKPLKETK
+219 LNEKNITETK
-229 IRYKK
+229 IKYKK

-243 YADSENYY
+243 YVDAENYY
-251 FLKAEVRSGNTNVT
+251 LLKTSTSGGNTNVT
-265 KLKIKKQDLSFE
+265 KLKINKANNSIE
-277 ESEFTLENVSVDR
+277 ETEFTLENVKIENI
-290 LGSYSLEYYDYYRN
+290 GSYSLDYDYYRT
-304 IKSVL
+304 IISVL
-309 RDGYVYAVNNDDK
+309 RGGYVYAVSTDEK
-322 YIVKF
+322 YVVKF

-338 DVKFTLK
+338 EPKFTLK
-345 TGTVSNHTTG
+345 TGSVSSHTTG
-355 TTMYLLGD
+355 CGMYILGD

-404 GNGESSGDKY
+404 ANGESSGDKY

>member
-11 NVKTK
+11 DVKTK
-16 ETEKLED
+16 KKEVLKD
-23 NNLVTDVVE
+23 DNLVTDVLE
-32 KILTLNPNGLVTNIN
+32 KILTLNPNGLLTNIN
-47 RETFYPIV
+47 KDTFYPIV
-55 EKILGGIMLFKD
+55 EKIVGGILLFKD
-67 RITEDKATSFIST
+67 KITEDKNTSFVST
-80 SNECVGYAGQGEG
+80 SNECIGYAGQVEG
-93 VQDNPFQGSFNKQES
+93 VQENPLQGSFNKQES

-120 FATSKAN
+120 FGTSKAN

-134 LTNAKAGDGYF
+134 LTNTKAGGGYF
-145 GTKQDES
+145 GTKSNGE
-152 TNRIILGKYKY
+152 TNRIKLGEDKYLIK
-163 KLNSDDKEM
+163 NTDTEM

-178 AVEANFEENYI
+178 VVEANFEENYI
-189 VSIIPESDHLR
+189 VSIVPESDHLR
-200 IVKTREP
+200 IIKSREP
-207 LLNFRLSDDLTF
+207 LLNFRLDDSLSF
-219 LKEKPLKETK
+219 LNEKNITETK
-229 IRYKK
+229 IKYKK

-243 YADSENYY
+243 YVDAENYY
-251 FLKAEVRSGNTNVT
+251 LLKTSTSGGNTNVT
-265 KLKIKKQDLSFE
+265 KLKINKANNSIE
-277 ESEFTLENVSVDR
+277 ETEFTLENVKIENI
-290 LGSYSLEYYDYYRN
+290 GGYSLDYDYYRT

-309 RDGYVYAVNNDDK
+309 RGGYVYAVSTDEK
-322 YIVKF
+322 YVVKF

-338 DVKFTLK
+338 EPKFTLK
-345 TGTVSNHTTG
+345 TGSVSSHTTG
-355 TTMYLLGD
+355 CGMYILGD
-363 MIIGTNFTIDK
+363 MIMGTNFTIDK

-404 GNGESSGDKY
+404 ANGESSGDKY

>member
-11 NVKTK
+11 DVKTK
-16 ETEKLED
+16 KKEVLKD
-23 NNLVTDVVE
+23 DNLVTDVLE
-32 KILTLNPNGLVTNIN
+32 KILTLNPNGLLTNIN
-47 RETFYPIV
+47 KDAFYPIV
-55 EKILGGIMLFKD
+55 EKIVGGILLFKD
-67 RITEDKATSFIST
+67 KITEDKNTSFVST
-80 SNECVGYAGQGEG
+80 SNECIGYAGQVEG
-93 VQDNPFQGSFNKQES
+93 VQENPLQGSFNKQES

-120 FATSKAN
+120 FGTSKAN

-134 LTNAKAGDGYF
+134 LTNAKAGGGYF
-145 GTKQDES
+145 GTKSNGE
-152 TNRIILGKYKY
+152 TNRIKLGEDKYLIK
-163 KLNSDDKEM
+163 DTDTEM

-178 AVEANFEENYI
+178 VVEANFEENYI
-189 VSIIPESDHLR
+189 VSIVPESDYLR
-200 IVKTREP
+200 IIKSREP
-207 LLNFRLSDDLTF
+207 LLNFRLDDSLSF
-219 LKEKPLKETK
+219 LNEKNITETK
-229 IRYKK
+229 IKYKK

-243 YADSENYY
+243 YVDVENYY
-251 FLKAEVRSGNTNVT
+251 LLKTSTSGGNTNVT
-265 KLKIKKQDLSFE
+265 KLKINKANNSIE
-277 ESEFTLENVSVDR
+277 ETEFTLENVKIENI
-290 LGSYSLEYYDYYRN
+290 GSYSLDYDYYRT

-309 RDGYVYAVNNDDK
+309 RGGYVYAVSTDEK
-322 YIVKF
+322 YVVKF

-338 DVKFTLK
+338 EPKFTLK
-345 TGTVSNHTTG
+345 TGSVSSHTTG
-355 TTMYLLGD
+355 CGMYILGD

-404 GNGESSGDKY
+404 ANGESSGDKY

>member
-11 NVKTK
+11 DVKTK
-16 ETEKLED
+16 KKEVLKD
-23 NNLVTDVVE
+23 DNLVTDVLE
-32 KILTLNPNGLVTNIN
+32 KILTLNPNGLLTNIN
-47 RETFYPIV
+47 KDTFYPIV
-55 EKILGGIMLFKD
+55 EKIVGGILLFKD
-67 RITEDKATSFIST
+67 KITEDKNTSFVST
-80 SNECVGYAGQGEG
+80 SNECIGYAGQVEG
-93 VQDNPFQGSFNKQES
+93 VQENPLQGSFNKQES

-120 FATSKAN
+120 FGTSKAN

-134 LTNAKAGDGYF
+134 LTNAKAGGGYF
-145 GTKQDES
+145 GTKSNGE
-152 TNRIILGKYKY
+152 TNRIKLGEDKYLIK
-163 KLNSDDKEM
+163 NTDTEM

-178 AVEANFEENYI
+178 VVEANFEENYI
-189 VSIIPESDHLR
+189 VSIVPESDHLR
-200 IVKTREP
+200 IIKSREP
-207 LLNFRLSDDLTF
+207 LLNFRLDDSLSF
-219 LKEKPLKETK
+219 LNEKNTTETK
-229 IRYKK
+229 IKYKK

-243 YADSENYY
+243 YVDAENYY
-251 FLKAEVRSGNTNVT
+251 LLKTSTSGGNTNVT
-265 KLKIKKQDLSFE
+265 KLKINKANNSIE
-277 ESEFTLENVSVDR
+277 ETEFTLENVKIENI
-290 LGSYSLEYYDYYRN
+290 GSYSLDYDYYRT

-309 RDGYVYAVNNDDK
+309 RGGYVYAVSTDEK
-322 YIVKF
+322 YVVKF

-338 DVKFTLK
+338 EPKFTLK
-345 TGTVSNHTTG
+345 TGSVSSHTTG
-355 TTMYLLGD
+355 CGMYILGD

-404 GNGESSGDKY
+404 ANGESSGDKY

>member
-11 NVKTK
+11 DVKTK
-16 ETEKLED
+16 KKEVLKD
-23 NNLVTDVVE
+23 GNLVTDVLE
-32 KILTLNPNGLVTNIN
+32 KILTLNPNGLLTNIN
-47 RETFYPIV
+47 KDTFYPIV
-55 EKILGGIMLFKD
+55 EKIVGGILLFKD
-67 RITEDKATSFIST
+67 KITEDKNTSFVST
-80 SNECVGYAGQGEG
+80 SNECIGYAGQVEG
-93 VQDNPFQGSFNKQES
+93 VQENPLQGSFNKQES

-120 FATSKAN
+120 FGTSKAN

-134 LTNAKAGDGYF
+134 LTNAKAGGGYF
-145 GTKQDES
+145 GTKSNGE
-152 TNRIILGKYKY
+152 TNRIKLGEDKYLIK
-163 KLNSDDKEM
+163 NTDTEM

-178 AVEANFEENYI
+178 VVEANFEENYI
-189 VSIIPESDHLR
+189 VSIVPESDHLR
-200 IVKTREP
+200 IIKSREP
-207 LLNFRLSDDLTF
+207 LLNFRLDDSLSF
-219 LKEKPLKETK
+219 LNEKNITETK
-229 IRYKK
+229 IKYKK

-243 YADSENYY
+243 YVDAENYY
-251 FLKAEVRSGNTNVT
+251 LLKTSTSGGNTNVT
-265 KLKIKKQDLSFE
+265 KLKINKANNSIE
-277 ESEFTLENVSVDR
+277 ETEFTLENVKIENI
-290 LGSYSLEYYDYYRN
+290 GAYSLDYDYYRT

-309 RDGYVYAVNNDDK
+309 RGGYVYAVSTDEK
-322 YIVKF
+322 YVVKF

-338 DVKFTLK
+338 EPKFTLK
-345 TGTVSNHTTG
+345 TGSVSSHTTG
-355 TTMYLLGD
+355 CGMYILGD

-404 GNGESSGDKY
+404 ANGESSGDKY

>member
-11 NVKTK
+11 DVKTK
-16 ETEKLED
+16 KKEVLKD
-23 NNLVTDVVE
+23 DNLVTDVLE
-32 KILTLNPNGLVTNIN
+32 KILTLNPNGLLTNIN
-47 RETFYPIV
+47 KDTFYPIV
-55 EKILGGIMLFKD
+55 EKIVGGILLFKD
-67 RITEDKATSFIST
+67 KITEDKNTSFIST
-80 SNECVGYAGQGEG
+80 SNECIGYAGQVEG
-93 VQDNPFQGSFNKQES
+93 VQENPLQGSFNKQES

-120 FATSKAN
+120 FGTSKAN

-134 LTNAKAGDGYF
+134 LTNAKAGGGYF
-145 GTKQDES
+145 GTKSNGE
-152 TNRIILGKYKY
+152 TNRIKLGEDKYLIK
-163 KLNSDDKEM
+163 NTDTEM

-178 AVEANFEENYI
+178 VVEANFEENYI
-189 VSIIPESDHLR
+189 VSIVPESDHLR
-200 IVKTREP
+200 IIKSREP
-207 LLNFRLSDDLTF
+207 LLNFRLDDSLSF
-219 LKEKPLKETK
+219 LNEKNITETK
-229 IRYKK
+229 IKYKK

-243 YADSENYY
+243 YVDAENYY
-251 FLKAEVRSGNTNVT
+251 LLKTSTSGGNTNVT
-265 KLKIKKQDLSFE
+265 KLKINKGNNSIE
-277 ESEFTLENVSVDR
+277 ETEFTLENVKIENI
-290 LGSYSLEYYDYYRN
+290 GSYSLDYDYYRT

-309 RDGYVYAVNNDDK
+309 RGGYVYAVSTDEK
-322 YIVKF
+322 YVVKF

-338 DVKFTLK
+338 EPKFTLK
-345 TGTVSNHTTG
+345 TGSVSSHTTG
-355 TTMYLLGD
+355 CGMYILGD

-374 NDKVTEIAQSDL
+374 YDKVTEIAQSDL

-404 GNGESSGDKY
+404 ANGESSGDKY

>member
-11 NVKTK
+11 DVKTK
-16 ETEKLED
+16 KKEVLKD
-23 NNLVTDVVE
+23 GNLVTDVLE
-32 KILTLNPNGLVTNIN
+32 KILTLNPNGLLTNIN
-47 RETFYPIV
+47 KDTFYPIV
-55 EKILGGIMLFKD
+55 EKIVGGILLFKD
-67 RITEDKATSFIST
+67 KITEDKNTSFVST
-80 SNECVGYAGQGEG
+80 SNECIGYAGQIEG
-93 VQDNPFQGSFNKQES
+93 VQENPLQGSFNKQES

-120 FATSKAN
+120 FGTSKAN

-134 LTNAKAGDGYF
+134 LTNAKAGGGYF
-145 GTKQDES
+145 GTKSNGE
-152 TNRIILGKYKY
+152 TNRIKLGEDKYLIK
-163 KLNSDDKEM
+163 DTDTEM

-178 AVEANFEENYI
+178 VVEANFEENYI
-189 VSIIPESDHLR
+189 VSIVPESDYLR
-200 IVKTREP
+200 IIKSREP
-207 LLNFRLSDDLTF
+207 LLNFRLDDSLSF
-219 LKEKPLKETK
+219 LNEKNITETK
-229 IRYKK
+229 IKYKK

-243 YADSENYY
+243 YVDAENYY
-251 FLKAEVRSGNTNVT
+251 LLKTSTSGGNTNVT
-265 KLKIKKQDLSFE
+265 KLKINKANNSIE
-277 ESEFTLENVSVDR
+277 ETEFTLENVKIENI
-290 LGSYSLEYYDYYRN
+290 GSYSLDYDYYRT

-309 RDGYVYAVNNDDK
+309 RGGYVYAVSTDEK
-322 YIVKF
+322 YVVKF

-338 DVKFTLK
+338 EPKFTLK
-345 TGTVSNHTTG
+345 TGSVSSHTTG
-355 TTMYLLGD
+355 CGMYILGD

-404 GNGESSGDKY
+404 ANGESSGDKY